1 MEILY
6 YLLAFLLEK
15 QKRPTIFNFETE
27 SGKQLLKN
35 ILMKKLPV
43 FTLGVEEEYQIID
56 PVSRDLRSHLSKIV
70 DGAKII
76 LNEQVKAEMHQS
88 VVEVGTNICNNVN
101 DAKNEIRFLRSK
113 IVELADKQDLI
124 VGGAGTHPFS
134 KWQDQPITDDP
145 RYHDIVNELQDAA
158 RSNLIFGMHCHVGI
172 ENREIGLQLMNQ
184 ATYFLPHIFALSTN
198 SPFWEGRQTGYKSFR
213 TKVFDK
219 FPRTGLPEYFDSVA
233 SYDNYLETLVK
244 TNCIDNPK
252 KIWWD
257 LRLHPFYNT
266 IEFRICDMSLTVDET
281 ICIVAII
288 QAIVAKLYK
297 LNMNNTSFNVYR
309 LALIKE
315 NKFRAARYG
324 IENNMIDFGLQ
335 KEVETKMLI
344 LELLDFIDDVVD
356 ELGSRDDINYV
367 HEILKHGTGAD
378 KQLAIFQETGSLS
391 SVVDFITGEF
401 TKGL

>member
-1 MEILY
+1 
-6 YLLAFLLEK
+6 
-15 QKRPTIFNFETE
+15 
-27 SGKQLLKN
+27 
-35 ILMKKLPV
+35 MKKLPV
-43 FTLGVEEEYQIID
+43 FTLGIEEEYQIID
-56 PVSRDLRSHLSKIV
+56 PETRDLRSHLSKIV
-70 DGAKII
+70 DGAKIL

-88 VVEVGTNICNNVN
+88 VVEVGTNICNNVKE
-101 DAKNEIRFLRSK
+101 AECEIKFLRTK
-113 IVELADKQDLI
+113 IVELAGKQGLI

-145 RYHDIVNELQDAA
+145 RYHTIINELQDAA

-172 ENREIGLQLMNQ
+172 ESREIGLKLINQ
-184 ATYFLPHIFALSTN
+184 ACYFLPHIFALSTN

-233 SYDNYLETLVK
+233 SYDNFLDTLVK

-266 IEFRICDMSLTVDET
+266 IEFRICDMALTVEET
-281 ICIVAII
+281 MCIVSVI
-288 QAIVAKLYK
+288 QAIVAKLYR
-297 LNMNNTSFNVYR
+297 LNTQNLKFNTYR

-324 IENNMIDFGLQ
+324 IEGSLIDFGLQ
-335 KEVETKMLI
+335 KEVETKKLL
-344 LELLDFIDDVVD
+344 LEILDFIDDVVD
-356 ELGSRDDINYV
+356 ELGSREHVNYV
-367 HEILKHGTGAD
+367 HEILKNGSGAD
-378 KQLAIFQETGSLS
+378 KQLAVFNETKDLTK
-391 SVVDFITGEF
+391 VVDFISSEF

>member
-1 MEILY
+1 
-6 YLLAFLLEK
+6 
-15 QKRPTIFNFETE
+15 
-27 SGKQLLKN
+27 
-35 ILMKKLPV
+35 MKKLPA

-56 PVSRDLRSHLSKIV
+56 PVTRDLRSHLSKIV

-76 LNEQVKAEMHQS
+76 LNEQVKAELHQS
-88 VVEVGTNICNNVN
+88 VVEVGTNICKNVIE
-101 DAKNEIRFLRSK
+101 AEREIKFLRTK
-113 IVELADKQDLI
+113 IVELADKQGLI

-145 RYHDIVNELQDAA
+145 RYHTIINELQDAA

-184 ATYFLPHIFALSTN
+184 ACYFLPHIFALSTN
-198 SPFWEGRQTGYKSFR
+198 SPFWEGRQTGYKSYR

-219 FPRTGLPEYFDSVA
+219 FPRTGLPEYFDSLSA
-233 SYDNYLETLVK
+233 YDCFLDTLVK

-257 LRLHPFYNT
+257 LRLHPFYDT
-266 IEFRICDMSLTVDET
+266 IEFRICDMSLTVEET
-281 ICIVAII
+281 MCIVSII
-288 QAIVAKLYK
+288 QAVVAKLYK
-297 LNMNNTSFNVYR
+297 INLNNMSYNIYR

-324 IENNMIDFGLQ
+324 IEGCMIDFGLQ
-335 KEVETKMLI
+335 KEVETRSLI
-344 LELLDFIDDVVD
+344 LELLEFIDDVVD
-356 ELGSRDDINYV
+356 ELGSREQINYV
-367 HEILKHGTGAD
+367 HEILKNGTGAA
-378 KQLAIFQETGSLS
+378 KQLAVFEETKDLTK
-391 SVVDFITGEF
+391 VVDFITGEF

>member
-1 MEILY
+1 
-6 YLLAFLLEK
+6 
-15 QKRPTIFNFETE
+15 
-27 SGKQLLKN
+27 
-35 ILMKKLPV
+35 MKTKLPT

-56 PVSRDLRSHLSKIV
+56 PQTRDLRSHLSKIV

-88 VVEVGTNICNNVN
+88 VVEVGTNICNNV
-101 DAKNEIRFLRSK
+101 AEAESEIKFLRSK
-113 IVELADKQDLI
+113 IVELADKQNLV

-134 KWQDQPITDDP
+134 RWQDQPITDDP
-145 RYHDIVNELQDAA
+145 RYHNIVNELQDAA

-172 ENREIGLQLMNQ
+172 ENREIGMQLMNQ
-184 ATYFLPHIFALSTN
+184 ACYFLPHIFALSTN

-219 FPRTGLPEYFDSVA
+219 FPRTGLPEYFDSVSA
-233 SYDNYLETLVK
+233 YDNYLDTLVK

-281 ICIVAII
+281 MCLVAII

-297 LNMNNTSFNVYR
+297 LTVQNTSFNIYR

-324 IENNMIDFGLQ
+324 IENCMIDFGLKQ
-335 KEVETKMLI
+335 EVETKSLI
-344 LELLDFIDDVVD
+344 LELLDFVEDVVD
-356 ELGSRDDINYV
+356 ELGSRKQIEYV
-367 HEILKHGTGAD
+367 HRMMAEGTGAD
-378 KQLAIFQETGSLS
+378 KQLAVFNQTQDLTK
-391 SVVDFITGEF
+391 VVDFITTEF

>member
-1 MEILY
+1 
-6 YLLAFLLEK
+6 
-15 QKRPTIFNFETE
+15 
-27 SGKQLLKN
+27 
-35 ILMKKLPV
+35 MKKLPI

-56 PVSRDLRSHLSKIV
+56 PVTRDLRSHLSKIV
-70 DGAKII
+70 DGAKTI

-88 VVEVGTNICNNVN
+88 VVEVGTNICHNIHE
-101 DAKNEIRFLRSK
+101 AEAEIKSLRGH
-113 IVELADKQDLI
+113 IVELADRQGLI

-145 RYHDIVNELQDAA
+145 RYHNIINEMQDAA

-184 ATYFLPHIFALSTN
+184 ATYFLPHIFAISTN
-198 SPFWEGRQTGYKSFR
+198 SPFWEGRNTGYKSFR

-219 FPRTGLPEYFDSVA
+219 FPRTGLPEYFDSVS
-233 SYDNYLETLVK
+233 SYDNYLDTLVK

-257 LRLHPFYNT
+257 LRLHPFYDT

-281 ICIVAII
+281 ICIAAII
-288 QAIVAKLYK
+288 QGIVAKLYK
-297 LNMNNTSFNVYR
+297 LSMNNMSFNIYR

-324 IENNMIDFGLQ
+324 IEGNMIDFGLQ

-344 LELLDFIDDVVD
+344 IELLEFIDDVVD
-356 ELGSRDDINYV
+356 ELGSREKINYV
-367 HEILKHGTGAD
+367 YEIMKNGTGAD
-378 KQLAIFQETGSLS
+378 KQLKVFEETNDLTK
-391 SVVDFITGEF
+391 VVDFITSEF
-401 TKGL
+401 SKGL

>member
-1 MEILY
+1 
-6 YLLAFLLEK
+6 
-15 QKRPTIFNFETE
+15 
-27 SGKQLLKN
+27 
-35 ILMKKLPV
+35 MKKALPV
-43 FTLGVEEEYQIID
+43 FTLGVEEEYLIID
-56 PVSRDLRSHLSKIV
+56 PETRDLRSHMSKIV

-76 LNEQVKAEMHQS
+76 LQEQVKAEMHQS
-88 VVEVGTNICNNVN
+88 VVEVGTNICKNVKE
-101 DAKNEIRFLRSK
+101 AREEITFLRKK
-113 IVELADKQDLI
+113 IVELAANQGLV
-124 VGGAGTHPFS
+124 VGAAGTHPFS

-145 RYHDIVNELQDAA
+145 RYHNIVNELQDAA

-172 ENREIGLQLMNQ
+172 ESREVGLQLINQ
-184 ATYFLPHIFALSTN
+184 ACYFLPHIFSLSTN
-198 SPFWEGRQTGYKSFR
+198 SPFWEGRNTGYKSFR

-219 FPRTGLPEYFDSVA
+219 FPRTGLPEYFDSVQ
-233 SYDNYLETLVK
+233 SYDNFLETLVK

-297 LNMNNTSFNVYR
+297 LNTANISFNVYR

-324 IENNMIDFGLQ
+324 VQGNMIDFGLQ
-335 KEVETKMLI
+335 KEVPTKELI
-344 LELLDFIDDVVD
+344 LELLEFIDDVVD
-356 ELGSRDDINYV
+356 ELGSRDEINYV
-367 HEILKHGTGAD
+367 HTILREGTGAA
-378 KQLAIFQETGSLS
+378 KQLAVFEKTQDLTK
-391 SVVDFITGEF
+391 VVDFITSEF
-401 TKGL
+401 TKGI

>member
-1 MEILY
+1 
-6 YLLAFLLEK
+6 
-15 QKRPTIFNFETE
+15 
-27 SGKQLLKN
+27 
-35 ILMKKLPV
+35 MKKLPN
-43 FTLGVEEEYQIID
+43 FTLGIEEEYQIID
-56 PVSRDLRSHLSKIV
+56 PETRDLRSHLSKIV

-88 VVEVGTNICNNVN
+88 VVEVGTNIC
-101 DAKNEIRFLRSK
+101 KNIDEAEKEIKFLRTK
-113 IVELADKQDLI
+113 IVELADKQNLI

-184 ATYFLPHIFALSTN
+184 ACYFLPHIFALSTN

-233 SYDNYLETLVK
+233 SYDNFLDTLVK

-257 LRLHPFYNT
+257 LRLHPFYDT
-266 IEFRICDMSLTVDET
+266 IEFRICDMSLTVEET
-281 ICIVAII
+281 MCIVSVI
-288 QAIVAKLYK
+288 QAVVAKLYR
-297 LNMNNTSFNVYR
+297 LNQNNMSFNIYR

-324 IENNMIDFGLQ
+324 IEGHMIDFGLQ
-335 KEVETKMLI
+335 KEVETRVLL
-344 LELLDFIDDVVD
+344 LELLEFVDDVVD
-356 ELGSRDDINYV
+356 ELGSREHINYV
-367 HEILKHGTGAD
+367 HQILKNGTGAA
-378 KQLAIFQETGSLS
+378 KQLAVFKETNDLTK
-391 SVVDFITGEF
+391 VVDFITSEF

>member
-1 MEILY
+1 
-6 YLLAFLLEK
+6 
-15 QKRPTIFNFETE
+15 
-27 SGKQLLKN
+27 
-35 ILMKKLPV
+35 MKKLPV

-70 DGAKII
+70 DGAKVI

-88 VVEVGTNICNNVN
+88 VVEVGTNIC
-101 DAKNEIRFLRSK
+101 KNIHEAEAEIKSLRGH
-113 IVELADKQDLI
+113 IVELADKQGLI

-145 RYHDIVNELQDAA
+145 RYHNIVNELQDAA

-172 ENREIGLQLMNQ
+172 ENREIGLQIMNQ
-184 ATYFLPHIFALSTN
+184 ACYFLPHIFAISTN

-233 SYDNYLETLVK
+233 SYDNFLDTLVK

-257 LRLHPFYNT
+257 LRLHPFYDT
-266 IEFRICDMSLTVDET
+266 IEFRICDMCLTVDET
-281 ICIVAII
+281 MCIVAII

-297 LNMNNTSFNVYR
+297 MNLNNMSYNVYR
-309 LALIKE
+309 IALIKE

-324 IENNMIDFGLQ
+324 IDGNMIDFGLQ

-344 LELLDFIDDVVD
+344 VELLEFVDDVVD
-356 ELGSRDDINYV
+356 ELGSREQINYV
-367 HEILKHGTGAD
+367 YEIMKNGTGAD
-378 KQLAIFQETGSLS
+378 KQLAVFENTNDLTK
-391 SVVDFITGEF
+391 VVDFITCEF

>member
-1 MEILY
+1 M
-6 YLLAFLLEK
+6 
-15 QKRPTIFNFETE
+15 
-27 SGKQLLKN
+27 S
-35 ILMKKLPV
+35 KKLPV

-56 PVSRDLRSHLSKIV
+56 PVTRDLRSHLSKIV
-70 DGAKII
+70 DGAKVI

-88 VVEVGTNICNNVN
+88 VVEVGTNICNNIQE
-101 DAKNEIRFLRSK
+101 AETEIKSLRGH
-113 IVELADKQDLI
+113 IVDLADKQGLI

-145 RYHDIVNELQDAA
+145 RYHNIVNELQDAA

-172 ENREIGLQLMNQ
+172 ENREIGLQIMNQ

-198 SPFWEGRQTGYKSFR
+198 SPFWEGRQTGYKSYR

-219 FPRTGLPEYFDSVA
+219 FPRTGLPEYFDSVS
-233 SYDNYLETLVK
+233 SYDNFLETLVK

-257 LRLHPFYNT
+257 LRLHPFYDT
-266 IEFRICDMSLTVDET
+266 IEFRICDMCLTVDET
-281 ICIVAII
+281 MCIVAII

-297 LNMNNTSFNVYR
+297 LNLNNMSYNVYR
-309 LALIKE
+309 IALIKE
-315 NKFRAARYG
+315 NKFRASRYG
-324 IENNMIDFGLQ
+324 IEGSMIDFGLQ
-335 KEVETKMLI
+335 KEVETRMLI

-356 ELGSRDDINYV
+356 ELGSREQINYV
-367 HEILKHGTGAD
+367 HNILRDGTGAA
-378 KQLAIFQETGSLS
+378 KQLKVYEETNDLIK
-391 SVVDFITGEF
+391 VVDFISGEF

>member
-1 MEILY
+1 
-6 YLLAFLLEK
+6 
-15 QKRPTIFNFETE
+15 
-27 SGKQLLKN
+27 
-35 ILMKKLPV
+35 MKKALPV
-43 FTLGVEEEYQIID
+43 FTLGVEEEYLIID
-56 PVSRDLRSHLSKIV
+56 PETRDLRSHMSKIV

-76 LNEQVKAEMHQS
+76 LQEQVKAEMHQS
-88 VVEVGTNICNNVN
+88 VVEVGTNICKNVKE
-101 DAKNEIRFLRSK
+101 AREEITFLRKK
-113 IVELADKQDLI
+113 IVELAANQGLV
-124 VGGAGTHPFS
+124 VGAAGTHPFS

-145 RYHDIVNELQDAA
+145 RYHNIVNELQDAA

-172 ENREIGLQLMNQ
+172 ESREVGLQLINQ
-184 ATYFLPHIFALSTN
+184 ACYFLPHIFSLSTN
-198 SPFWEGRQTGYKSFR
+198 SPFWEGRNTGYKSFR

-219 FPRTGLPEYFDSVA
+219 FPRTGLPEYFDSVQ
-233 SYDNYLETLVK
+233 SYDNFLETLVK

-297 LNMNNTSFNVYR
+297 LNTANTSFNVYR

-324 IENNMIDFGLQ
+324 VQGNMIDFGLQ
-335 KEVETKMLI
+335 KEVPTKELI
-344 LELLDFIDDVVD
+344 LELLEFIDDVVD
-356 ELGSRDDINYV
+356 ELGSRDEINYV
-367 HEILKHGTGAD
+367 HTILREGTGAA
-378 KQLAIFQETGSLS
+378 KQLAVFEKTQDLTK
-391 SVVDFITGEF
+391 VVDFITSEF
-401 TKGL
+401 TKGI